1 MILGIDF
8 PNIDDIVKWPDWFFK
23 DTPFGFNKVALIYL
37 LALVIPTLFFFIAGR
52 QKGFVPK
59 GVRNAAEVV
68 IGFVERQIM
77 LPTMGAEGRPF
88 LPLLVTLFS
97 FIFVSNI
104 FEVIPAFQMPGNA
117 RLAAPMVLALTVW
130 VTFIVVGFKHQG
142 TKFVAHIAWPAGV
155 PTVLKPLVGGI
166 ELLSTFVVRP
176 FSHALRLFS
185 NMLAGHLLLVTFS
198 VLCISLW
205 TASPLFVVNIPTFVA
220 LVGLT
225 GFEVAVA
232 FLQAFVF
239 AILTG
244 VYIGGSMQGHGGDD
258 STHHDNDHAPA
269 AAH

>member
-1 MILGIDF
+1 MILGLEF
-8 PNIDDIVKWPDWFFK
+8 PPIDDIVKWPDWFAK
-23 DTPFGFNKVALIYL
+23 GTAFGFNKVALIYV
-37 LALVIPTLFFFIAGR
+37 LALVIPTLFFFVAGR

-68 IGFVERQIM
+68 IGFVEKQVM
-77 LPTMGAEGRPF
+77 LPTMGTEGRPF

-97 FIFVSNI
+97 FIFVANI
-104 FEVIPAFQMPGNA
+104 FEVIPAFQMPANA
-117 RLAAPMVLALTVW
+117 RLAAPLVLALTVW

-142 TKFVAHIAWPAGV
+142 MKYVAHIAWPAGV
-155 PTVLKPLVGGI
+155 PGFLKPLVGGI
-166 ELLSTFVVRP
+166 ELLSTFVIRP
-176 FSHALRLFS
+176 FSHAVRLFS

-205 TASPLFVVNIPTFVA
+205 TTNPLFVVNIPTFVV

-239 AILTG
+239 TILTG
-244 VYIGGSMQGHGGDD
+244 VYIGGSMQGHGDENPM
-258 STHHDNDHAPA
+258 HHDNAPA